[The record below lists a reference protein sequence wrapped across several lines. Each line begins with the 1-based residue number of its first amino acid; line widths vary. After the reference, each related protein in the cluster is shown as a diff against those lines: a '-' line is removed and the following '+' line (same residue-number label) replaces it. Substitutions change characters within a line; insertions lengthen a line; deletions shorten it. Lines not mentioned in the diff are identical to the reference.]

1 MGATPDP
8 ITLSVDQDAALV
20 LFDLLASGRIDVA
33 SLSLPERNALS
44 LLVGALETQL
54 AGPLTQNYQQH
65 LAVAG
70 LALISRYG
78 APKAQP

>member
-1 MGATPDP
+1 MAVP
-8 ITLSVDQDAALV
+8 IQLDDDAALV
-20 LFDLLASGRIDVA
+20 LFDLLASGRIDLEG
-33 SLSLPERNALS
+33 LSLPERKALS
-44 LLVGALETQL
+44 LLIGALETQL

-78 APKAQP
+78 ALKAEP